1 MASLSAFQVLRSWPY
16 LAACERRHQNREE
29 VWRNE
34 YGWDCHFSGDD
45 LIFFEKGLRMG
56 PKRPRRAGFGCL
68 PPTFYL
74 LRRSWRCSLAYSSSS
89 DTPNSNSMMP
99 QKTSRDDSKRARLLY
114 GIISP

>member
-1 MASLSAFQVLRSWPY
+1 MSRLEGAATRSLFCWKVIPPSSRYELVIKPLPLPSCPNAARSQASVA
-16 LAACERRHQNREE
+16 LAPA
-29 VWRNE
+29 
-34 YGWDCHFSGDD
+34 
-45 LIFFEKGLRMG
+45 
-56 PKRPRRAGFGCL
+56 
-68 PPTFYL
+68 FYL